1 MNSGQW
7 IILKGVNY
15 TIFSDVNFQLK
26 MTDNSPLNNRSFAF
40 GVRIVNLYKYLCSN
54 KQEYVLSKQLLRSGT
69 AIGALVR
76 EAEQAESKADF
87 IHKLAIA
94 LKEANE
100 TEYWILLLRETNYL
114 TPKESESILN
124 NLKELLKLLTTIIKT
139 SKQKLNPKT

>member
-1 MNSGQW
+1 MHPYPENIPKRDASTGM
-7 IILKGVNY
+7 INIKFV
-15 TIFSDVNFQLK
+15 T
-26 MTDNSPLNNRSFAF
+26 TDL
-40 GVRIVNLYKYLCSN
+40 GLLYLCSN

-87 IHKLAIA
+87 LHKLAIA

-100 TEYWILLLRETNYL
+100 TEYWILLLGETDYL

-124 NLKELLKLLTTIIKT
+124 DLKELLKLLTSIIKT
-139 SKQKLNPKT
+139 TKEKLNPKT